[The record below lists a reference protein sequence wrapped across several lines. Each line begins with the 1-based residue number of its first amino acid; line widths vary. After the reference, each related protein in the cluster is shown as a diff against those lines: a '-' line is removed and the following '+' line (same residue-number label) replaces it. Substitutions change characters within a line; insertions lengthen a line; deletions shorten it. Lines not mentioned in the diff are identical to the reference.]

1 MSHPPPFQEKK
12 ELNIKHQT
20 QMMEDSFH
28 HMFFLFLKKSIYAG
42 ATQNITFLI
51 ICCTHW
57 YIKHVIKNNMH
68 LKHSNNNNLTSNIQC
83 LIKHTMLLE
92 SRSKPGNQII
102 KADKKRINMLKENT
116 VPLIYIFEMSRDIWF
131 QIGSKTIWFHLI
143 DLTKL

>member
-1 MSHPPPFQEKK
+1 MSHPPSKKKKK

-57 YIKHVIKNNMH
+57 YIKHVIK
-68 LKHSNNNNLTSNIQC
+68 
-83 LIKHTMLLE
+83 
-92 SRSKPGNQII
+92 
-102 KADKKRINMLKENT
+102 
-116 VPLIYIFEMSRDIWF
+116 
-131 QIGSKTIWFHLI
+131 KTTCI
-143 DLTKL
+143 

>member
-1 MSHPPPFQEKK
+1 MCNRLNIKLFNIYFLLLLKSYSPIQMWDMQQTDWQTIKYINFQMSHPPPSKKK

-68 LKHSNNNNLTSNIQC
+68 LKHSNNNNSTSNIQC

-92 SRSKPGNQII
+92 K
-102 KADKKRINMLKENT
+102 
-116 VPLIYIFEMSRDIWF
+116 
-131 QIGSKTIWFHLI
+131 
-143 DLTKL
+143 

>member
-1 MSHPPPFQEKK
+1 MSHTPLPKKK

-28 HMFFLFLKKSIYAG
+28 HMFSFLLEKSIYAR

-68 LKHSNNNNLTSNIQC
+68 SNNNNSTSNIQC

-92 SRSKPGNQII
+92 SWSKPGNQII

-131 QIGSKTIWFHLI
+131 QIRSKTIWFHLI

>member
-1 MSHPPPFQEKK
+1 MSHPPPFQKKK

-116 VPLIYIFEMSRDIWF
+116 VPLIYIFEMSRDI
-131 QIGSKTIWFHLI
+131 
-143 DLTKL
+143 

>member
-1 MSHPPPFQEKK
+1 MSHPPPLPKKK

-92 SRSKPGNQII
+92 K
-102 KADKKRINMLKENT
+102 
-116 VPLIYIFEMSRDIWF
+116 
-131 QIGSKTIWFHLI
+131 
-143 DLTKL
+143 